1 MISHDCGR
9 IGSFRFLGIL
19 GSYIRISHCRS
30 SFAPFICI
38 ETYIWL
44 HDTAVCCLSDL
55 KLRSSQNTSHSTLKP
70 SLAQIQAEPNFGNW
84 YATLPSQGAEVLDVP
99 D

>member
-1 MISHDCGR
+1 MPVSGYVCC
-9 IGSFRFLGIL
+9 SLGIYWQHSPCL
-19 GSYIRISHCRS
+19 CGSS